1 MRFRAIVGFSCILL
15 GLATPLPTGPAAR
28 AAPVTVRTSYVHF
41 PLRAGSEAGLLAE
54 MRRAGPLVGGRHA
67 FARTRMRAAISSSM
81 AGPAGRCRMRKVSM
95 RLRFSIMLPRPLHL
109 RRMSAPARRRW
120 AAFAS
125 RLKRHELHH
134 CSIWLACVRKARR
147 AMLKLAAPSCAALKR
162 RAELTYHRIMDAC
175 GKRHD
180 IFDRRER
187 MAVLRDPFVRAALGL
202 DRKSGKR
209 RKGKRR

>member
-1 MRFRAIVGFSCILL
+1 MRFRAIVGFSCMLL
-15 GLATPLPTGPAAR
+15 GLAAPLDTGPAAR

-67 FARTRMRAAISSSM
+67 FARTRMRAAITMSM
-81 AGPAGRCRMRKVSM
+81 AGPAGRCRMRKVSIG
-95 RLRFSIMLPRPLHL
+95 LRFAISLPRPLRL
-109 RRMSAPARRRW
+109 RQMSAPARRRW

-125 RLKRHELHH
+125 RLRRHEQHH
-134 CSIWLACVRKARR
+134 CGIWLACARKARR
-147 AMLKLAAPSCAALKR
+147 AMLKLTAPSCAALKQ
-162 RAELTYHRIMDAC
+162 RAEATYRKVMDAC

-202 DRKSGKR
+202 G
-209 RKGKRR
+209 RKGAGRKKPRH